1 MLQAAHRTT
10 GEEIPCLRD
19 IVVDP
24 RPNTRSPT
32 PSNDLQA
39 CGRRQRLVPAQ
50 SDKQPGIMKPAS
62 RSGKARA
69 AQNARARI
77 GLKQRTGA
85 SAPSVDSRS
94 SAVRIIEDGVDLTPL
109 PLVLPSWKLNTIRSS
124 FGDLEKSKPLH
135 ATTEK
140 TLPSNEE
147 LGATEILSDG
157 DYGTDDD
164 ATKHEDEDE
173 DVVQYLVESKT
184 EMLLHIAGVCVA
196 TDFVGKAGIEGRNA
210 AYDTMLAERSFSDRF
225 VIRHCQTINLPDKE
239 QGCMA
244 LPPKTREVSC
254 QSTSWDIYDANAG
267 HRAATDSEDNE
278 DPKAAA
284 QKVLTSRWQAEM
296 NKTVSVALASPDF
309 LLDVSEAKVQP
320 TSKISP
326 SLPQAKDALAAAAA
340 PTSADLGSQQVVV
353 MSAEELLR
361 KQRSEKIL
369 ASHNLAAALARMER
383 CVQQNLF
390 HAKQLRYR
398 DRISASEIQTSA
410 HRLQEGAEA
419 AETQMGELTSTTGKW
434 SYDAAEEP
442 SARLLVDEHNGGV
455 MAGEETEAGFEEL
468 WSWSAPM
475 THGRCVTGMSW
486 NHVNQDVL
494 AVGYGDLSCAA
505 RQSGLVLFW
514 SLRNP
519 VYPERILTLSSGCT
533 ALNFSRTSPQLLAV
547 GMREGA
553 VAVYDVR
560 HDEHGILAA
569 PVLDSEN
576 TPGKHMEPVWQVQWI
591 NKGNERGESLISIS
605 TDGRVVEWSMKKGL
619 EESTLMVLKRVGSS
633 EGVISRQAS
642 GLCFDFPIDDSSI
655 YLAGTEDG
663 LVHRCSCS
671 YNEQYLET
679 YSGHTGPVYRIRCSP
694 FWPPAFLSCSADW
707 TVKLWHQKSSEPV
720 HSFQSV
726 DLSDVVH
733 DVAWSPRN
741 ATVYAS
747 VAGDGR
753 VEIWD
758 LTHSTLDPIIRQF
771 PHQNRNDGD
780 DRPVVQKTPC
790 QSGELCL
797 LVVTVIHR
805 LFVTQ
810 AMTPILRPR
819 LAKVRHM
826 AHREMN

>member
-1 MLQAAHRTT
+1 
-10 GEEIPCLRD
+10 
-19 IVVDP
+19 
-24 RPNTRSPT
+24 
-32 PSNDLQA
+32 
-39 CGRRQRLVPAQ
+39 
-50 SDKQPGIMKPAS
+50 MKPAG
-62 RSGKARA
+62 RSGKTRT
-69 AQNARARI
+69 AQNARARVGI
-77 GLKQRTGA
+77 KQRTGA

-94 SAVRIIEDGVDLTPL
+94 SAVRVIEDGVDLTPM

-124 FGDLEKSKPLH
+124 FGELEKSKH
-135 ATTEK
+135 MQTASGK
-140 TLPSNEE
+140 RLPSNEE
-147 LGATEILSDG
+147 LGATEVLSDG

-164 ATKHEDEDE
+164 ATKRDDEEE
-173 DVVQYLVESKT
+173 DVVQYLVESNT

-196 TDFVGKAGIEGRNA
+196 TDFVGKATIEGRNA
-210 AYDTMLAERSFSDRF
+210 AYDTMLAERSSSDRF
-225 VIRHCQTINLPDKE
+225 IIRHCQTINLSDKE

-254 QSTSWDIYDANAG
+254 QSTSWDIHDANAR
-267 HRAATDSEDNE
+267 HRAATDSEDSE

-284 QKVLTSRWQAEM
+284 KKVLTSRWQAEM

-309 LLDVSEAKVQP
+309 LLDVSEARVP
-320 TSKISP
+320 PASKISS
-326 SLPQAKDALAAAAA
+326 SLPQVKDALAAAAA
-340 PTSADLGSQQVVV
+340 PASTDLGAQQTVV

-361 KQRSEKIL
+361 KQRSENIL

-390 HAKQLRYR
+390 HPKQLRYR
-398 DRISASEIQTSA
+398 DRVSASDIEALAYEI
-410 HRLQEGAEA
+410 QEGAQPAEMQTGEHA
-419 AETQMGELTSTTGKW
+419 ATPGAWGHEPP
-434 SYDAAEEP
+434 EEP
-442 SARLLVDEHNGGV
+442 SSRSPVDANYAGV
-455 MAGEETEAGFEEL
+455 MTSEESEAGFEEL

-494 AVGYGDLSCAA
+494 AVGYGDLGCTA
-505 RQSGLVLFW
+505 RQPGLVLFW

-533 ALNFSRTSPQLLAV
+533 ALDFSRTSPQLLAV
-547 GMREGA
+547 GMRDGA

-560 HDEHGILAA
+560 RDDHGILAA

-591 NKGNERGESLISIS
+591 NKGIERGESLVSIS

-642 GLCFDFPIDDSSI
+642 GLCFDFPIDDASI

-753 VEIWD
+753 IEIWD
-758 LTHSTLDPIIRQF
+758 LTQSTLDPIISQF
-771 PHQNRNDGD
+771 PTPNRDICD
-780 DRPVVQKTPC
+780 DRTMTKKAPSQN
-790 QSGELCL
+790 GEFSL
-797 LVVTVIHR
+797 LVE
-805 LFVTQ
+805 
-810 AMTPILRPR
+810 TPDTGWFPRRPR
-819 LAKVRHM
+819 CRFFGHSSEK
-826 AHREMN
+826 